1 MVKRKAFTLKAFT
14 LIELLVVIAIIGIL
28 AGLLLP
34 ALSAARERARRTACA
49 SNLKQIAYALHLY
62 SADHDEDF
70 PQWEA
75 AAGGFNAANPTARQ
89 AMGSLGM
96 LYSGNYLKDGRVFL
110 CPSGR
115 HIPKTK
121 GYTGPLANGS
131 DFNKAGGTP
140 NTDYGYD
147 PVRSAADDPFL
158 VVAADRPNVSAASPD
173 PNSNSDNHG
182 GDSKAKGGDG
192 QNVLFIGGNVN
203 WETTRIVK
211 GSGQNDDIYTNT
223 PAKMSWVQYTQQ

>member
-1 MVKRKAFTLKAFT
+1 MVRRKAFTLRAFT

-75 AAGGFNAANPTARQ
+75 TPGAFSALNPSARQ
-89 AMGSLGM
+89 AMGALGM

-110 CPSGR
+110 CLSAR
-115 HIPKTK
+115 HQPKTR
-121 GYTGPLANGS
+121 GFTGPLAVGS
-131 DFNKAGGTP
+131 DFNKANGTP

-158 VVAADRPNVSAASPD
+158 VVAADRPNISSLTPD
-173 PNSNSDNHG
+173 ANSNSDNHG
-182 GDSKAKGGDG
+182 GDGKAKGGDG
-192 QNVLFIGGNVN
+192 QNVLFIGGNVD
-203 WETTRIVK
+203 WRTSRIVAD
-211 GSGQNDDIYTNT
+211 SGQNDDIYTKL
-223 PAKMSWVQYTQQ
+223 PARMSWVQYTQQ